1 MKAKNYLKF
10 IGVILCLTM
19 VFAGTITAFAADLD
33 EPITEDPIDE
43 YQYCRD
49 ARADLHISSGTAS
62 FSASAKGYTGVATK
76 ITGICSLQKYSGG
89 SWVNMKSITGSSNS
103 TSLYI
108 SSTKTS
114 CSSGTYRTHAVFT
127 VYSGSSYETVTVNSS
142 SVYY

>member
-1 MKAKNYLKF
+1 MKVKKHLKL
-10 IGVILCLTM
+10 ISVLLCLTM
-19 VFAGTITAFAADLD
+19 ILVGTTIAFAADLD
-33 EPITEDPIDE
+33 VPVTEDPIDE

-76 ITGICSLQKYSGG
+76 ITGTCYLQKYSGG
-89 SWVNMKSITGSSNS
+89 SWVNVKSTTGSSNS
-103 TSLYI
+103 LSLYI

-142 SVYY
+142 SVSY